1 MLDRDVTSGYSS
13 GMEDEYTPEDLHDD
27 MEFLRKAGLI
37 EVIGVNPD
45 GQWLWAATEKSKTM
59 TQEELLRLMGEDQVD

>member
-1 MLDRDVTSGYSS
+1 MD
-13 GMEDEYTPEDLHDD
+13 DEYTKDDLHND

-37 EVIGVNPD
+37 EVIGVTED

-59 TQEELLRLMGEDQVD
+59 TQEELLRIMEEEELD